1 LVTDPKGKPIF
12 GGVNTI
18 VPEEAARA
26 GENLE
31 LKARIADL
39 EEARELA
46 AAIGAVRQG
55 TEEQVDQY
63 FSVPA
68 GRLKLRRS
76 SLDGAH
82 LIVYQRPDDHGARVA
97 RFHRLPVADPDGLE
111 AVLSAMFGRAARVAK
126 QRDVWWWQDVRIHLD
141 RVQGLGSFVEF
152 EARLDRIGDPAEA
165 RRRIERLGHEF
176 GITAGDA
183 IAGSYGERRGDDAG

>member
-1 LVTDPKGKPIF
+1 MTHPAGRPIF
-12 GGVNTI
+12 GGMNTV
-18 VPEEAARA
+18 VPEEAAGA

-31 LKARIADL
+31 LKARTADL
-39 EEARELA
+39 ERARELA

-82 LIVYQRPDDHGARVA
+82 LIAYLRPDDRGSRVA

-111 AVLSAMFGRAARVAK
+111 AILSAMFGVAARVEK
-126 QRDVWWWQDVRIHLD
+126 ERDVWWWRDVRIHLD
-141 RVQGLGSFVEF
+141 AVEGLGSFVEL
-152 EARLDRIGDPAEA
+152 EARLDRIGDPEEA
-165 RRRIERLGHEF
+165 LRRIERLGFEF
-176 GITAGDA
+176 GIASDEA
-183 IAGSYGERRGDDAG
+183 IAGSYAEMRGADAG

>member
-1 LVTDPKGKPIF
+1 MTHPATRPILRR
-12 GGVNTI
+12 VETA

-31 LKARIADL
+31 LKARIHDV
-39 EEARELA
+39 EGVRARA
-46 AAIGAVRQG
+46 VAIGAARQG

-63 FSVPA
+63 FAVPA

-82 LIVYQRPDDHGARVA
+82 LIAYLRPDDPGSRVA

-111 AVLSAMFGRAARVAK
+111 TLLAAMFGRTARVAK
-126 QRDVWWWQDVRIHLD
+126 QRDVWWWRDVRIHLD
-141 RVQGLGSFVEF
+141 AVQGLGSFVEF
-152 EARLDRIGDPAEA
+152 EARLERIGDPAEA
-165 RRRIERLGHEF
+165 RRRIERLRREF
-176 GITAGDA
+176 EIAATDT
-183 IAGSYGERRGDDAG
+183 IAGSYAEMRADDAL